1 MLYEEFL
8 TITNL
13 TEDDIT
19 VWTYENLVEPMY
31 MAAPDS
37 MDKHEFIKLLNLET
51 LTTQYPNKN
60 NVIRQIEKVAA
71 ECKLCYGHTSINGLK
86 QKLYSLVNELVV
98 RYENADTA
106 QVRIY
111 GDNAYTM
118 TTISIHIIK
127 WTDYRHNDIRWEKF
141 YRIDA
146 TKDVI
151 KLIREF
157 EY

>member
-51 LTTQYPNKN
+51 LTTQYPNRN

-71 ECKLCYGHTSINGLK
+71 ECKICYGHTSINDLE
-86 QKLYSLVNELVV
+86 QELYSLVNELV
-98 RYENADTA
+98 RYDHADTA
-106 QVRIY
+106 QVSIY
-111 GDNAYTM
+111 GDNAYTL
-118 TTISIHIIK
+118 TNISIHLIK
-127 WTDYRHNDIRWEKF
+127 WTDDRHNDIRWENF

-146 TKDVI
+146 TKDTL
-151 KLIREF
+151 KLIREY
-157 EY
+157 EYK

>member
-19 VWTYENLVEPMY
+19 VWTYENVVEPMY

-37 MDKHEFIKLLNLET
+37 MDKHDFIKLLNLDT
-51 LTTQYPNKN
+51 LTTQYPNRN
-60 NVIRQIEKVAA
+60 NIIRQIEKTAA
-71 ECKLCYGHTSINGLK
+71 ECKICYGHTSINDLE
-86 QKLYSLVNELVV
+86 QKLYSLINELAT
-98 RYENADTA
+98 RYDGADTA
-106 QVRIY
+106 QMSIY
-111 GDNAYTM
+111 GDNAYTL

-127 WTDYRHNDIRWEKF
+127 WTDYKHTDIKWENV

-146 TKDVI
+146 TKDKL
-151 KLIREF
+151 KLIRE
-157 EY
+157 YKY

>member
-8 TITNL
+8 TIANL

-37 MDKHEFIKLLNLET
+37 IDKHEFIKLLNLET
-51 LTTQYPNKN
+51 LTTQYPNRN
-60 NVIRQIEKVAA
+60 NLIRQIEKVAA

-86 QKLYSLVNELVV
+86 QKLYSLVNELAV
-98 RYENADTA
+98 RYEHADTA
-106 QVRIY
+106 QVSIY
-111 GDNAYTM
+111 GDNAYTL

-127 WTDYRHNDIRWEKF
+127 RTDYRHNDIRWENF

-146 TKDVI
+146 TKDTL

>member
-19 VWTYENLVEPMY
+19 VWTYENVVEPMY

-37 MDKHEFIKLLNLET
+37 MDKHDFIKLLNLDT
-51 LTTQYPNKN
+51 LTTQYRNKN
-60 NVIRQIEKVAA
+60 NIIRKIEKIAA
-71 ECKLCYGHTSINGLK
+71 ECKLCYGHTSLNDLE
-86 QKLYSLVNELVV
+86 QKLYDLISELVIFD
-98 RYENADTA
+98 RADSA
-106 QVRIY
+106 QMSIY
-111 GDNAYTM
+111 GDNAYTL

-127 WTDYRHNDIRWEKF
+127 WTDYRHTDIKWENV

-146 TKDVI
+146 TKDTL
-151 KLIREF
+151 KLIRE
-157 EY
+157 YKY

>member
-51 LTTQYPNKN
+51 LTTQYPNRN
-60 NVIRQIEKVAA
+60 NLIRQIEKVAA
-71 ECKLCYGHTSINGLK
+71 ECKLCYGHTSLNDLE
-86 QKLYSLVNELVV
+86 QKLYSLINELAT
-98 RYENADTA
+98 RYDRADTA
-106 QVRIY
+106 QVSIY
-111 GDNAYTM
+111 GDNAYTL
-118 TTISIHIIK
+118 TNICIHIIK
-127 WTDYRHNDIRWEKF
+127 WTDYRHNDIRWENF
-141 YRIDA
+141 YRIDT
-146 TKDVI
+146 TKDTI

>member
-19 VWTYENLVEPMY
+19 VWTYENVVEPMY

-37 MDKHEFIKLLNLET
+37 MDKHDFIKLLNLDT
-51 LTTQYPNKN
+51 LTTQYPNRN
-60 NVIRQIEKVAA
+60 NIIRQIEKTAA
-71 ECKLCYGHTSINGLK
+71 ECKLCYGHTSLNDLE
-86 QKLYSLVNELVV
+86 QKLYSLINELAT
-98 RYENADTA
+98 RYDGADTA
-106 QVRIY
+106 QMSIY
-111 GDNAYTM
+111 GDNAYTL

-127 WTDYRHNDIRWEKF
+127 WTDYRHNDIKWENF

-146 TKDVI
+146 TKNVL

>member
-8 TITNL
+8 TIANL

-37 MDKHEFIKLLNLET
+37 IDKHEFIKLLNLET
-51 LTTQYPNKN
+51 LTTQYPNRN
-60 NVIRQIEKVAA
+60 NLIRQIEKVAA

-86 QKLYSLVNELVV
+86 QKLYSLVNELAV
-98 RYENADTA
+98 RYEHADTA
-106 QVRIY
+106 QVSIY
-111 GDNAYTM
+111 GDNAYTL

-127 WTDYRHNDIRWEKF
+127 WTDYRHNDIRWENF

-146 TKDVI
+146 TKNTL

>member
-37 MDKHEFIKLLNLET
+37 IDKHDFIKLLNLET
-51 LTTQYPNKN
+51 LTTQYPNRN
-60 NVIRQIEKVAA
+60 NLIRQIENTAA
-71 ECKLCYGHTSINGLK
+71 ECKLCYGHTSINDLE
-86 QKLYSLVNELVV
+86 QKLYSLVNELV
-98 RYENADTA
+98 RYDHADTA
-106 QVRIY
+106 QVSIY
-111 GDNAYTM
+111 GDNAYTL

-127 WTDYRHNDIRWEKF
+127 WTDNRHNDIRWENF

-146 TKDVI
+146 TKNTL